1 MNEKENV
8 MKERIQYAIF
18 IVLNGK
24 TIRDRD
30 GK

>member
-8 MKERIQYAIF
+8 MKERIQYVIF
-18 IVLNGK
+18 IVLNGN